1 MLESEDP
8 ASIVPTI
15 ITGEVRYYLGF
26 SEEYA
31 KAFHTQSDNT
41 PIKIDEVQPDKVIHP
56 DRNYYLI
63 IEAVGGPAELSL
75 NLQ

>member
-41 PIKIDEVQPDKVIHP
+41 PIKIDEV
-56 DRNYYLI
+56 
-63 IEAVGGPAELSL
+63 
-75 NLQ
+75 